1 MSKLQQLI
9 REVQQELLQEG
20 LLRGQIDMSQAEFKD
35 FIQAYKKHVDE
46 NSQYNGV
53 LTLGKEN
60 WDDDNEDLTYV
71 GYVDKNNIHFRYF
84 PESNEF
90 FHDTNILPKPFVFV
104 HQGSGFKTSGK
115 VKED

>member
-1 MSKLQQLI
+1 MNKIQQLI
-9 REVQQELLQEG
+9 REVRQELLQEG

-35 FIQAYKKHVDE
+35 FIEAYKKHIDS

-53 LTLGKEN
+53 LTLAKEN
-60 WDDDNEDLTYV
+60 WDDDSQDLAYV
-71 GYVDKNNIHFRYF
+71 GYVEKSNIHFRFF
-84 PESNEF
+84 PDNDEF
-90 FHDTNILPKPFVFV
+90 FHDTEILPKPFVFV